1 MHVGAGALEGSL
13 AGMARA
19 EVAIRTRLRN
29 CILMVDV
36 EGWIDEG
43 VEAGKVIW
51 NNSEEVGCL
60 VADEEKSMLGGL
72 TYNSR
77 AD

>member
-1 MHVGAGALEGSL
+1 
-13 AGMARA
+13 
-19 EVAIRTRLRN
+19 
-29 CILMVDV
+29 MVDV

-60 VADEEKSMLGGL
+60 VAGEEKSMLGGL